1 MRSLTIFGNDSAL
14 ETTTNER
21 EIFMSADDRQKFQD
35 LLERREILICVGSGG
50 VGKTTTSAV
59 IGLQAALSGLRV
71 LVLTIDPARRLAN
84 SLGIDAIGSHRQ
96 KIELEQFQ
104 AIGLE
109 PKGEMWAMMLDMK
122 DSFDRLVERDAP
134 DEETCRAILD
144 NRFYHY
150 FSTSLAG
157 TQEYAASERL
167 YDLYKEEHFDLIVLD
182 TPPTTHAFDFLEAP
196 KRLADA
202 VSSRALQ
209 WLYKPGILSGTPARG
224 ILSVGTSYV
233 TRTLSKF
240 TGGEL
245 LEELGVFLR
254 AFSSLFEGFEERA
267 RSVQN
272 LLASDSTGF
281 VVVTAP
287 DTLTVEEALF
297 FHDKLDDDALNV
309 DGFVVNRVHP
319 EWVDEA
325 TLARAEEELPQAL
338 AELDEELDS
347 TSAAEDRID
356 LESLADL
363 LAENALQFQLRAT
376 QDSRSIQKMGDE
388 LPSQMPIGCV
398 PYFNRDIHSLAGLD
412 TARREL
418 FVEPDGLK

>member
-1 MRSLTIFGNDSAL
+1 MTV
-14 ETTTNER
+14 
-21 EIFMSADDRQKFQD
+21 DDRQGFTE
-35 LLERREILICVGSGG
+35 LLKSREILICVGSGG

-59 IGLQAALSGLRV
+59 IGLQAALAGLRV

-84 SLGIDAIGSHRQ
+84 SLGIDAIGSERQ
-96 KIELEQFQ
+96 QIELEQFQ
-104 AIGLE
+104 EIGLE
-109 PKGEMWAMMLDMK
+109 PEGEMWAMMLDMK
-122 DSFDRLVERDAP
+122 ESFDRLVERDAP
-134 DEETCRAILD
+134 DEETCREILD

-167 YDLYKEEHFDLIVLD
+167 YDLYEEGRFDLIVLD

-209 WLYKPGILSGTPARG
+209 WLYKPGILSGTPGRG

-254 AFSSLFEGFEERA
+254 TFSTLFEGFETRA

-272 LLASDSTGF
+272 LLSSDSTGF

-297 FHDKLDDDALNV
+297 FYDKLGSDALNV

-319 EWVDEA
+319 QWVDEPN
-325 TLARAEEELPQAL
+325 LELAEEKLPGLL

-347 TSAAEDRID
+347 AASESID
-356 LESLADL
+356 IQKLVDQLS
-363 LAENALQFQLRAT
+363 ENALQFQLRAT
-376 QDSRSIQKMGDE
+376 QDSRSIEKMGRE
-388 LPSQMPIGCV
+388 LPAAMPIGCV
-398 PYFNRDIHSLAGLD
+398 PYFNRDIHSLGGLD

-418 FVEPDGLK
+418 FVVDEKP

>member
-1 MRSLTIFGNDSAL
+1 MMGSDKSTAFSQVLD
-14 ETTTNER
+14 
-21 EIFMSADDRQKFQD
+21 
-35 LLERREILICVGSGG
+35 ERRIMICVGSGG

-59 IGLQAALSGLRV
+59 IGLQAALAGKRV

-84 SLGIDAIGSHRQ
+84 SLGIEEIGNERQ
-96 KIELEQFQ
+96 QIPLARFRDV
-104 AIGLE
+104 GLE

-122 DSFDRLVERDAP
+122 ESFDRLVQRDAP
-134 DEETCRAILD
+134 DEQTRDKILE

-167 YDLYKEEHFDLIVLD
+167 FDLHEEGYFDLIVLD
-182 TPPTTHAFDFLEAP
+182 TPPTTHALDFLEAP
-196 KRLADA
+196 ERLADA

-209 WLYKPGILSGTPARG
+209 WLYKPGIFSGKPGRG

-233 TRTLSKF
+233 TRTLGKF

-245 LEELGVFLR
+245 LKDLSVFLR
-254 AFSSLFEGFEERA
+254 TFSALFDGFEERA
-267 RSVQN
+267 RAVQR
-272 LLASDSTGF
+272 LLASDEVGF

-297 FHDKLDDDALNV
+297 FHDQLGGEALHV

-319 EWVDEA
+319 HWVEDQAIEAGAEPLCRALEAVDEKLEGKRDEA
-325 TLARAEEELPQAL
+325 AGTLNFEEM
-338 AELDEELDS
+338 
-347 TSAAEDRID
+347 AA
-356 LESLADL
+356 AMV
-363 LAENALQFQLRAT
+363 ENAMQLQLRAD
-376 QDSRSIQKMGDE
+376 QDSGSIEHLRGE
-388 LPSQMPIGCV
+388 LPATMPIVQV
-398 PYFNRDIHSLAGLD
+398 PYFNQDIHSLEGLD

-418 FVEPDGLK
+418 FD